1 MGWEPRIEG
10 GPHGLHRLPRGRG
23 STTSPGG
30 SPKSPSCA
38 AGAGCGPGAAVRG
51 APLPSRGPCPRQHH
65 GAGHPRPSAG
75 FFSPKSCQEAAVV
88 LIHPAPSA
96 GRNLAPLGAKAASPS
111 PRRAAGGGHCV
122 PLAPAGTTSR
132 PHHAAPPSP
141 QTHLQHRFGSG
152 VHGEDVCHAVPPQ
165 AGHVLRVWKQERG
178 VRGGP
183 PARAAP
189 PSPQHSP
196 QPSSPAPGDAG
207 RPGLG
212 EKYPKWVAQS
222 PQDGPNPGAGWNP
235 SQVSAPL

>member
-38 AGAGCGPGAAVRG
+38 VRAGCVPGAAVRG

-65 GAGHPRPSAG
+65 GAGHPRPPAG

-165 AGHVLRVWKQERG
+165 AGHVLRVWKQEWG

-183 PARAAP
+183 PTRAAP

-196 QPSSPAPGDAG
+196 QPSSSSLGDAG

-212 EKYPKWVAQS
+212 EKYPK
-222 PQDGPNPGAGWNP
+222 
-235 SQVSAPL
+235 